1 MDKSY
6 SKIYNNFQKFINKIN
21 NKKLDNFWI
30 ISDRSDFKPLKDN
43 DNNIITKTSNI
54 THLLHNKFDYYINKK
69 FINIKIKFNSI
80 LIQKFKNL
88 QNWNKFEFNK
98 IKDKGIFII
107 KFNIFIISDPIIP
120 NNFSNNIKFCNV
132 KYNINDLFNITLK
145 FKSIEVLLRF
155 ILDKNIFTSLDEHI
169 NYSDIKIK

>member
-6 SKIYNNFQKFINKIN
+6 NKIYINFQKFINKIDT
-21 NKKLDNFWI
+21 KKLDNFWI
-30 ISDRSDFKPLKDN
+30 ISDRSDFKPLKD
-43 DNNIITKTSNI
+43 DNKNIITKTNDI
-54 THLLHNKFDYYINKK
+54 TDLLHNKFDYYINKK
-69 FINIKIKFNSI
+69 FINIKIKFNSL

-88 QNWNKFEFNK
+88 QNWNKLEFNK
-98 IKDKGIFII
+98 IKNKGIFII
-107 KFNIFIISDPIIP
+107 KFIIFVISDPIIP
-120 NNFSNNIKFCNV
+120 NNFTKNIKFCNI

-155 ILDKNIFTSLDEHI
+155 ILDKNILTSSDNHI